1 MPFLVRSRRGRPR
14 MRLRVFWAL
23 AGAVSVLGLVELY
36 GPLTTMREQSM
47 RTAQLR
53 AAKTALIAQQSDLES
68 QKQFLAT
75 EAGQESAAR
84 QMGYLRPG
92 ERQLVFVPESA
103 RKTTSAKPTQPS
115 PTAPRP

>member
-1 MPFLVRSRRGRPR
+1 

-23 AGAVSVLGLVELY
+23 AGAVSVLGLVRLY

-47 RTAQLR
+47 RMAQLR
-53 AAKTALIAQQSDLES
+53 ATRSALTSQQSDLES

-75 EAGQESAAR
+75 EAGQEEAAR

-92 ERQLVFVPESA
+92 ERQLVFVPETA
-103 RKTTSAKPTQPS
+103 RNTTSAKPTQPS
-115 PTAPRP
+115 TTAPRP